1 MLALP
6 ATSAAA
12 PKGDASPKDEQARQ
26 LYDEG
31 LEASNEQDWDRA
43 VERFKASFE
52 IEENPLSLFGLAQ
65 ATRHT
70 AGCRDAVPLYKRFMR
85 MVPEGSQP
93 YDYAREALVDC
104 ATEMAEEEDD
114 PDPDEDVD
122 LDPIVPPPDADQD
135 PVEDDPPR
143 KKRNRKDRP
152 WHRDPLGG
160 VLVGVGAATAA
171 AGGTILI
178 VAEVQNNTQ
187 AENYELMMQR
197 NDRIKSM
204 RVAGAVVLGVG
215 GALLIGGV
223 VRWAVLGA
231 KQNRS
236 RTAVLPAF
244 GPGQA
249 GLTLRRRF

>member
-1 MLALP
+1 MLAWP
-6 ATSAAA
+6 AAGVAA

-26 LYDEG
+26 LYNEG

-43 VERFKASFE
+43 VDRFQASFE

-104 ATEMAEEEDD
+104 ATEMAETEDD
-114 PDPDEDVD
+114 PDPDENVDVD
-122 LDPIVPPPDADQD
+122 PVTPPPDPEQD
-135 PVEDDPPR
+135 PIEDDPPR
-143 KKRNRKDRP
+143 NKKDRP

-171 AGGTILI
+171 AGGTVMI
-178 VAEVQNNTQ
+178 VAEVQNNQQ
-187 AENYELMMQR
+187 AENYGMLEDRL
-197 NDRIKSM
+197 DRIKVM
-204 RVAGAVVLGVG
+204 RIAGGVVLGVG

-231 KQNRS
+231 KQNRG
-236 RTAVLPAF
+236 RTAVVPAV
-244 GPGQA
+244 GPGHA
-249 GLTLRRRF
+249 GFTLFRRF